1 MKQNSNGDS
10 DYHSCYKENYII
22 FEIISKNIYKEK
34 LFFFKK
40 STCLP
45 IFIRRKLDDNK
56 KEFTRIKRIF

>member
-34 LFFFKK
+34 LFFYTKK
-40 STCLP
+40 YLP
-45 IFIRRKLDDNK
+45 TNFYKEKIR
-56 KEFTRIKRIF
+56 

>member
-22 FEIISKNIYKEK
+22 FEIISKKYIQREIV
-34 LFFFKK
+34 FFKK

-45 IFIRRKLDDNK
+45 NFIRRKI
-56 KEFTRIKRIF
+56 R